1 MDNCEPNDL
10 NELIYR
16 LAKISDAEELRRL
29 NDDFNGEN
37 SNSIEGIREAIA
49 REDAETIFVAET
61 KDRLVGFCCGQLLR
75 SMCYSVF
82 YAEITEIYIEE
93 ALQRKGIGQ
102 GLINCAE
109 EWYRQN
115 NIHDFQLFTGFDNS
129 NAQRFYEHIGYRPND
144 DILYRKRDWWKQK
157 KK

>member
-1 MDNCEPNDL
+1 
-10 NELIYR
+10 
-16 LAKISDAEELRRL
+16 
-29 NDDFNGEN
+29 
-37 SNSIEGIREAIA
+37 
-49 REDAETIFVAET
+49 
-61 KDRLVGFCCGQLLR
+61 
-75 SMCYSVF
+75 MCYSVF